1 VKDSIGRQPW
11 QLLRISGAA
20 ARRDEEG
27 MYPLHITCRKK
38 ASLNLLKL
46 LLDAYPE
53 CILKMDDYGK
63 TPTQLLTD
71 SGVAAQRDM
80 NEMLLLHHVCSD
92 FCNEDPCYN
101 LKLFLKLILDAYP
114 KGKNVLDKDNMSPL
128 HHACARAN
136 SEEALHLLVTSLVT
150 NDCEPSINAKDRFG
164 RTPLCILM
172 SRTDPAQVNFKTKSL
187 AEIVEVIVSS
197 KVIEHLVNMGANI
210 YLGDAEKN
218 QVSKMFLCTL
228 LFILLFIYQCSQS
241 HLMSI
246 LLPPLMES
254 HLLFLMQKNCLIKN
268 MKMFHNAYSYFFN
281 CNLSQMPNFT
291 ACSMCFLHMSKKKP
305 LYTAMF
311 RKRCKKQ

>member
-1 VKDSIGRQPW
+1 VLLQAYPEAVQVQDHWGKKLVEVMDHNGMLPLHHACYNGLPIDMLQVLVDANPEACMVKDSIGRQPW

-27 MYPLHITCRKK
+27 MYPLHIACRKK

-46 LLDAYPE
+46 LLDAFPE
-53 CILKMDDYGK
+53 CILRMDDYGK
-63 TPTQLLTD
+63 TPTQLLAD

-92 FCNEDPCYN
+92 FCNDDPCYN
-101 LKLFLKLILDAYP
+101 LKPFLKLILDAYP
-114 KGKNVLDKDNMSPL
+114 NGKNVLDKDNMSPL

-172 SRTDPAQVNFKTKSL
+172 RRTDPAQVNLNSKSL

-197 KVIEHLVNMGANI
+197 KVIEYLVHMGANI
-210 YLGDAEKN
+210 HLGDAEKN
-218 QVSKMFLCTL
+218 QVSKMFLCIVL
-228 LFILLFIYQCSQS
+228 
-241 HLMSI
+241 SI
-246 LLPPLMES
+246 
-254 HLLFLMQKNCLIKN
+254 FGV
-268 MKMFHNAYSYFFN
+268 HN
-281 CNLSQMPNFT
+281 
-291 ACSMCFLHMSKKKP
+291 
-305 LYTAMF
+305 
-311 RKRCKKQ
+311 